1 MSPQGRAPLAV
12 VDGVWFLPGPAGS
25 ETTSACVL
33 IADGQDTTLV
43 DPGPRTAPNRQRLR
57 SALASLDRAWDRVT
71 RVIITH
77 SHSDHAGIADDLRS
91 ELGARVLLHRADQAA
106 ANHYAGQPPV
116 DPVDL
121 RRRWGLDDGLW
132 RRLRERVAGPHG
144 PAEAILE
151 ADHLTDG
158 TRLDFPSSS
167 WQVVGTP
174 GHTPG
179 HICLVNSEHRLAVLG
194 DHLLPDLFPG
204 VGLSVEGGWEPV
216 HDYLDSLRR
225 LEDYDSYLG
234 LPGHGEVLV
243 SLGDRRRETLAHVQR
258 RIGEVAAVLRETPH
272 ARAAQIAPQLHWTAG
287 WNALSR
293 SEWVFSAL
301 WQVDLYR
308 HYVLSGVDG
317 QSQS

>member
-1 MSPQGRAPLAV
+1 MSPQHPAPRLVA
-12 VDGVWFLPGPAGS
+12 DGVWFLPGSAGS

-43 DPGPRTAPNRQRLR
+43 DPGPRTAHNRQRLH
-57 SALASLDRAWDRVT
+57 SALGSLGRAWDRVT
-71 RVIITH
+71 SVIITH

-91 ELGARVLLHRADQAA
+91 ELGARIMLHAADHAA
-106 ANHYAGQPPV
+106 ANHFAEQPLF
-116 DPVDL
+116 DPADL
-121 RRRWGLDDGLW
+121 RRRWGLGDGLW
-132 RRLRERVAGPHG
+132 RRVRAHRAGPHG
-144 PAEAILE
+144 PVDGILE
-151 ADHLTDG
+151 ADHLADG

-167 WQVVGTP
+167 WHVIGTP

-179 HICLVNSEHRLAVLG
+179 HICLVNTEHRLAVLG

-216 HDYLDSLRR
+216 REYLDSLHR

-234 LPGHGEVLV
+234 LTGHGELLV
-243 SLGDRRRETLAHVQR
+243 SLGDRRRETLAHVHR
-258 RIGEVAAVLRETPH
+258 RIAEVAAVLREAPH
-272 ARAAQIAPQLHWTAG
+272 ARAAEIAPRLHWTAG

-308 HYVLSGVDG
+308 HYVLSGAG
-317 QSQS
+317 GSR